1 MSETAR
7 NFVEICL
14 YEVKA
19 DKTDEFEALVRRVAA
34 HHRAVKGVCDVRYM
48 RRTHRAGD
56 FEAVK
61 QGKPSVPL
69 VRASK
74 TVTYVLY
81 WELDDASVHGRAT
94 KSGLEQ
100 FYREFRR
107 CLVTAPK
114 ILLGTRIE

>member
-1 MSETAR
+1 MSGSDHS
-7 NFVEICL
+7 FVEVCL
-14 YEVKA
+14 YEVRT
-19 DKTDEFEALVRRVAA
+19 DKVDEFEALVRRVAA
-34 HHRAVKGVCDVRYM
+34 HHRAANGSRDVRYV

-56 FEAVK
+56 FNAVK
-61 QGKPSVPL
+61 QGKPAVPL

-74 TVTYVLY
+74 TVTYILY
-81 WELDDASVHGRAT
+81 WELDGAKDHGRAT
-94 KSGLEQ
+94 KSGLEH

>member
-7 NFVEICL
+7 SFVEVCL

-34 HHRAVKGVCDVRYM
+34 HHRAANGTRDVRYM

-56 FEAVK
+56 FNAVK
-61 QGKPSVPL
+61 QGKPATPL

-81 WELDDASVHGRAT
+81 WELDAATDHGRAT
-94 KSGLEQ
+94 KSGLGQ
-100 FYREFRR
+100 FYGEFRR
-107 CLVTAPK
+107 CLATAPK